1 MHAFQFESGKV
12 MIKRRRRPTRGCV
25 TGTAIGA
32 QPALMGILPGMAG
45 EAVLSCGLQVFRRPG
60 TDMAIAASNL
70 CVQACQ
76 WKNKLVVVKIVPIG
90 VQSVVAG

>member
-45 EAVLSCGLQVFRRPG
+45 EAVLRCGLQVFR
-60 TDMAIAASNL
+60 
-70 CVQACQ
+70 
-76 WKNKLVVVKIVPIG
+76 
-90 VQSVVAG
+90 